1 MVVTL
6 GTMNNRHAK
15 VKVHRIIA
23 KQFVP
28 NPNNLPEVNHKDYN
42 RKNNNADNLEW
53 CTHEYNIKYSAD
65 AGRFNRPV
73 GEKNGRSKIT
83 WEIANKIREMAN
95 SGYKCSTISKE
106 LNVPYKIVLNVV
118 NNKTWVI

>member
-23 KQFVP
+23 EQFVP

-42 RKNNNADNLEW
+42 RK
-53 CTHEYNIKYSAD
+53 KQ
-65 AGRFNRPV
+65 
-73 GEKNGRSKIT
+73 
-83 WEIANKIREMAN
+83 
-95 SGYKCSTISKE
+95 
-106 LNVPYKIVLNVV
+106 
-118 NNKTWVI
+118 